1 MSDKIQR
8 KSSDARS
15 YRNAG
20 VDIDAGSRLVE
31 RIRSLAEK
39 TWRPGCLGTIGGF
52 SGLFELPFDRYRH
65 PVLVSGTDGVG
76 TKLKLAFELNRHDT
90 IGIDLVAMCAN
101 DVVTCGAEPLFFLD
115 YFATGALDP
124 LQADSVIAGISRGC
138 QQAGAALVGGETAEM
153 PGFYV
158 PGEYDLA
165 GFCVG
170 VVEKERL
177 IDGHA
182 IRSGNQVLGLASSGP
197 HANGYSLI
205 RAVLE
210 QSRASLATPLGDATL
225 GEALLS
231 PTRIY
236 VPAILA
242 LQEKI
247 EVSAIAH
254 ITGGGLPGNIG
265 RIIPPNLEAR
275 IDRWGWEQ
283 PQIFQWLENK
293 GNISNDEMLRTFN
306 CGVGLI
312 LVVEK
317 DDATLACDTLQELGE
332 QVFVL
337 GEIVEGHRGV
347 VIG

>member
-8 KSSDARS
+8 KSSDSLS
-15 YRNAG
+15 YRSAG
-20 VDIDAGSRLVE
+20 VDIDAGEQLVE
-31 RIRSLAEK
+31 RIRPLAEK
-39 TWRPGCLGTIGGF
+39 TWRPGCLGAIGGF
-52 SGLFELPFDRYRH
+52 GGLFELPFDRYQH
-65 PVLVSGTDGVG
+65 PILVSGTDGVG
-76 TKLKLAFELNRHDT
+76 TKLKLAFELDRHDT

-101 DVVTCGAEPLFFLD
+101 DVITCGAEPLFFLD
-115 YFATGALDP
+115 YFATGALEP
-124 LQADSVIAGISRGC
+124 LQAESVIEGISRGC
-138 QQAGAALVGGETAEM
+138 QKAGAALVGGETAEM
-153 PGFYV
+153 PGFYA

-170 VVEKERL
+170 VVEKERI

-182 IRSGNQVLGLASSGP
+182 IQSGNQVLGLASSGP

-205 RAVLE
+205 RAILE
-210 QSRASLATPLGDATL
+210 QSRTSLATLLGDTTL

-247 EVSAIAH
+247 EVTAIAH

-265 RIIPPNLEAR
+265 RIIPPNLEAQ
-275 IDRWGWEQ
+275 IDRCGWVQ
-283 PQIFQWLENK
+283 PLIFQWLENK

-306 CGVGLI
+306 CGIGLI

-317 DDATLACDTLQELGE
+317 DDATLAFDILEKLGE
-332 QVFVL
+332 EVFVL